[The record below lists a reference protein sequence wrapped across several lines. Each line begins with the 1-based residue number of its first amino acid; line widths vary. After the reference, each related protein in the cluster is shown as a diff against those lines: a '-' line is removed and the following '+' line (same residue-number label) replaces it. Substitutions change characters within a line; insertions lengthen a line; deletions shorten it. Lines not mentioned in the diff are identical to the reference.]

1 MGNKRPVLRIISSRN
16 NFLGYFESNHLIHF
30 TICSMKN
37 SIFVLSIVSFF
48 ICTQAAAQDNLSFG
62 PVVGV
67 NFSKLTGNVSTMN
80 SKTGHTLG
88 IFINY
93 STESRFGL
101 NGQLL
106 YSRLGGQSANGV
118 SKAILDYVQIP
129 VMGTY
134 YLNGRGNKFRP
145 KLMAGPYVGFLVNAV
160 NENGVSINP
169 ESANRPY
176 KGFDAGAALGAG
188 LNFSVA
194 PKVWLNTDVRYN
206 IGLTQVMNTIPDVFN
221 RSWGINVGLSFA
233 LGRYDP
239 RSGKLR

>member
-1 MGNKRPVLRIISSRN
+1 
-16 NFLGYFESNHLIHF
+16 
-30 TICSMKN
+30 MKN
-37 SIFVLSIVSFF
+37 SVFVLSFVSFF

-62 PVVGV
+62 PVVGI
-67 NFSKLTGNVSTMN
+67 NFSKLTGNVSTIN
-80 SKTGHTLG
+80 PKVGYTAGV
-88 IFINY
+88 FVNY

-106 YSRLGGQSANGV
+106 YSRLGGQNADGI
-118 SKAILDYVQIP
+118 SKVNLDYVQIP

-160 NENGVSINP
+160 NENSVSINP

-176 KGFDAGAALGAG
+176 KGFDAGAALGVG
-188 LNFSVA
+188 LNFTVA
-194 PKVWLNTDVRYN
+194 PKVWINTDVRYN

-233 LGRYDP
+233 LGQYSSK
-239 RSGKLR
+239 SGKLR